1 MYSVGGVKGW
11 CIRWGTKGRSIVWAF
26 AEGEGVLVH
35 ILYDCILSFG
45 GFVNRERALFGYI
58 ASYETSSF

>member
-1 MYSVGGVKGW
+1 M
-11 CIRWGTKGRSIVWAF
+11 
-26 AEGEGVLVH
+26 H

-45 GFVNRERALFGYI
+45 GFLRLRIVNRERALFGYI